1 MEKLMST
8 RVLVTGGAGYVGCVL
23 VERLLAEN
31 YNVTVFDSLMFG
43 GKGLLPY
50 FARPNF
56 QFVKGD
62 IRDKESLAKVV
73 READVIIHLAAIV
86 GYPACKKDP
95 RLAEEVNIGGTENLL
110 AVRSSLQPIIYAST
124 GSNYGAYTGALCTE
138 DTPLNPLTL
147 YGISKTKAERA
158 VLDSGNAVGFRFAT
172 AFGSSP
178 RMRLDLLINDFTYRA
193 LRERNLIIYEK
204 DFKRTFIHV
213 RDMAEAFTFAV
224 KNFDTMKDDV
234 FNAGSEEM
242 NFSKEEIALKIQQKV
257 PFYLHFADVGKDED
271 QRNYEVSYEK
281 IRKLGLKTRID
292 VDCGISELIK
302 AYSVIDAKSEY
313 SNV

>member
-1 MEKLMST
+1 MSV
-8 RVLVTGGAGYVGCVL
+8 RVLITGGAGYVGCVL
-23 VERLLAEN
+23 IERLLAEN
-31 YNVTVFDSLMFG
+31 YATTVYDNLMFG
-43 GKGLLPY
+43 GRGLLPY
-50 FARPNF
+50 FSRPNF
-56 QFVKGD
+56 QFIKGD
-62 IRDKESLAKVV
+62 VRDKELLGEAV
-73 READVIIHLAAIV
+73 READVVIHLAAIV

-110 AVRSSLQPIIYAST
+110 AVRGPSQSIIYAST

-158 VLDSGNAVGFRFAT
+158 ILDSGNAMGFRFAT

-213 RDMAEAFTFAV
+213 RDMAEAFAFAI
-224 KNFDTMKDDV
+224 KNFDKMKNDV

-242 NFSKEEIALKIQQKV
+242 NYSKQDIALKIQEKI
-257 PFYLHFADVGKDED
+257 PYYLHFADVGKDE
-271 QRNYEVSYEK
+271 
-281 IRKLGLKTRID
+281 
-292 VDCGISELIK
+292 
-302 AYSVIDAKSEY
+302 
-313 SNV
+313 

>member
-1 MEKLMST
+1 MSV

-31 YNVTVFDSLMFG
+31 YSVTVFDNLMFG
-43 GKGLLPY
+43 GRGLLPY
-50 FARPNF
+50 FSRTNF
-56 QFVKGD
+56 RFIKGD
-62 IRDKESLAKVV
+62 IRDKEQLANAVKQTDLIV
-73 READVIIHLAAIV
+73 HLAAIV

-95 RLAEEVNIGGTENLL
+95 RLAEEVNIGGTDNLL
-110 AVRSSLQPIIYAST
+110 AVRAPSQAIVYAST
-124 GSNYGAYTGALCTE
+124 GSNYGAYTGMLCTE
-138 DTPLNPLTL
+138 ETPLNPITL

-158 VLDSGNAVGFRFAT
+158 ILDSGNAIGFRFAT

-213 RDMAEAFTFAV
+213 RDMAEAFAFAI
-224 KNFDTMKDDV
+224 KHFDKMKDDI

-257 PFYLHFADVGKDED
+257 PYYLHFADVGKDED

-281 IRKLGLKTRID
+281 IRKLGLKTKID
-292 VDCGISELIK
+292 VDCGISELIN
-302 AYSVIDAKSEY
+302 AYSVIDARSEY

>member
-1 MEKLMST
+1 MSI

-23 VERLLAEN
+23 VDRLLAEN
-31 YNVTVFDSLMFG
+31 YKVTVFDNLMFG
-43 GKGLLPY
+43 GRGLLPY
-50 FARPNF
+50 FSRPNF
-56 QFVKGD
+56 NFVKGD
-62 IRDKESLAKVV
+62 IRDREHLGKVV
-73 READVIIHLAAIV
+73 READAIIHLAAIV

-110 AVRSSLQPIIYAST
+110 AVRAHSQPIIYAST
-124 GSNYGAYTGALCTE
+124 GSNYGAYTGVLCTE
-138 DTPLNPLTL
+138 ETPLNPLTL

-158 VLDSGNAVGFRFAT
+158 ILDSGNAIGFRFAT
-172 AFGSSP
+172 AFGTSP
-178 RMRLDLLINDFTYRA
+178 RLRLDLLINDFTYRA

-213 RDMAEAFTFAV
+213 RDMAETFTFAI
-224 KNFDTMKDDV
+224 KNFDRMKDDI

-242 NFSKEEIALKIQQKV
+242 NYSKEDIALKIQQKV

-281 IRKLGLKTRID
+281 IRRLGLNTRID
-292 VDCGISELIK
+292 VDCGISELIR
-302 AYSVIDAKSEY
+302 AYSVIDAHSEF

>member
-1 MEKLMST
+1 MSV

-23 VERLLAEN
+23 IERLLAEN
-31 YNVTVFDSLMFG
+31 YATTVYDNLMFG
-43 GKGLLPY
+43 GRGLLPY

-56 QFVKGD
+56 QFIKGD
-62 IRDKESLAKVV
+62 VRDKESLGKAVW
-73 READVIIHLAAIV
+73 EADVIIHLAAIV

-95 RLAEEVNIGGTENLL
+95 RLAEEVNMGGTENLL
-110 AVRSSLQPIIYAST
+110 AVRAASQAIIYAST
-124 GSNYGAYTGALCTE
+124 GSNYGAYSGALCTE

-158 VLDSGNAVGFRFAT
+158 ILDSGNAMGFRFAT

-213 RDMAEAFTFAV
+213 RDMAEAFTFAI
-224 KNFDTMKDDV
+224 KNFDKMKDDV

-242 NFSKEEIALKIQQKV
+242 NYSKQDIALKIQEKI
-257 PFYLHFADVGKDED
+257 PYYLHFADVGKDED

-281 IRKLGLKTRID
+281 VRRLGLKTRID
-292 VDCGISELIK
+292 VDCGISELIR